1 MQLSSCRPIVAVA
14 AVADSLAPRPL
25 PRIEVDAATVAHA
38 LDLKLEVFKEL
49 MDTGRIRTLS
59 ERGVGDD
66 LGRYRLSFWFGKRR
80 FRMITDADGR
90 LIARDPG

>member
-1 MQLSSCRPIVAVA
+1 MA
-14 AVADSLAPRPL
+14 AVADPSAPRPL
-25 PRIEVDAATVAHA
+25 PQIEVDAGTVAHA
-38 LDLKLEVFKEL
+38 LGLSLEAFRNL
-49 MDTGRIRTLS
+49 MDTGRISTLT

-90 LIARDPG
+90 VLAREPG

>member
-1 MQLSSCRPIVAVA
+1 VA
-14 AVADSLAPRPL
+14 AVVDSLAPHPL

-38 LDLKLEVFKEL
+38 LDLELEVFRDL
-49 MDTGRIRTLS
+49 MDTGGIRTLT

-80 FRMITDADGR
+80 FRMITDAAGR
-90 LIARDPG
+90 VLAREAS

>member
-1 MQLSSCRPIVAVA
+1 
-14 AVADSLAPRPL
+14 L